1 MLGAPVRENTMRTTC
16 TAPKT
21 VFSQRVLRWK
31 CVYLLLCLAIHP
43 VLGKKYVRLGTQNKF
58 VQVSISWNLAGAGEQ
73 LAIGNN

>member
-1 MLGAPVRENTMRTTC
+1 
-16 TAPKT
+16 
-21 VFSQRVLRWK
+21 
-31 CVYLLLCLAIHP
+31 VYLLLCLAIHP